1 MEELLF
7 GTLAT
12 DDLKLVNHRAR
23 QRGLQHA
30 HALAPRDPLPGQ
42 PVTIRVTVGPDL
54 PAEHVACYYTVDG
67 SEPLG
72 ERGVAHNG
80 HVLLLKQRSV
90 AWDTFCWGYLA
101 HWEGVLPPQPEG
113 TTVRYRIGAW
123 AEGKPEVFADWP
135 EVKRTVEDAA
145 KAFFRQQPLPAMRTP
160 GDPTRGNTFIL
171 RFDHLGPPQ
180 WAREAVIYH
189 IFVDRFYPGR
199 GRDWLQTS
207 DLRGFCGGTLWG
219 VAEKMDYIAELGA
232 TCIWLSPVM
241 PSPTPHGYDA
251 TDYEHVEPRLG
262 GDEALREVVAAAH
275 GRGMR
280 VVLDLACN
288 HLSHLHPFF
297 QEAQANPSSPYRQWF
312 LYDDSE
318 NGYRSFFGVPS
329 MPEINLD
336 HPDARAWMIEIGR
349 YWLREF
355 DIDGYRLD
363 HANGPGPDFWAEFW
377 AACKAEKPDCFCF
390 GEVVEPPDVQQRY
403 IGRLDGLLDFHFA
416 DALRRTFG
424 RRTWREEQ
432 FEAFLQRHMAFFPP
446 DFLMLTFMDNHDMDR
461 FLFVAE
467 GDKAALRRA
476 AEVMMRLPGPPIIYY
491 GTEVGMSQMVSKSSE
506 VGLEASR
513 MPMLWGHEQDSE
525 LLAYFKG
532 LIRQRR
538 EALAAQR

>member
-1 MEELLF
+1 MEDIIF

-12 DDLKLVNHRAR
+12 DDLKLVSHRAGR
-23 QRGLQHA
+23 RGLQHA
-30 HALAPRDPLPGQ
+30 HALSPRDPEPGR
-42 PVTIRVTVGPDL
+42 PVTLHVTVGADL
-54 PAEHVACYYTVDG
+54 PAEHVACYYTLDG

-80 HVLLLKQRSV
+80 QVLLLEQGGV
-90 AWDTFCWGYLA
+90 EWDTFCWGYVA

-113 TTVRYRIGAW
+113 TMVRYRIGAW
-123 AEGKPEVFADWP
+123 AEGRQEVFADWP
-135 EVKRTVEDAA
+135 QVKPTVEDAA
-145 KAFFRQQPLPAMRTP
+145 KAFFRHQPLPAMRAA
-160 GDPTRGNTFIL
+160 GDPARGNTFIL
-171 RFDHLGPPQ
+171 RFDRLGPPQ

-207 DLRGFCGGTLWG
+207 DLRGFFGGTLWG

-275 GRGMR
+275 ERGIR

-297 QEAQANPSSPYRQWF
+297 QEAQSNPASPYRQWF

-336 HPDARAWMIEIGR
+336 HPAARAWMIEIGR

-363 HANGPGPDFWAEFW
+363 HANGPGPDFWTEFW
-377 AACKAEKPDCFCF
+377 TACKAEKPDCFCF
-390 GEVVEPPDVQQRY
+390 GEIVEPPDVQQRY
-403 IGRLDGLLDFHFA
+403 IGRLDGVLDFHFA
-416 DALRRTFG
+416 NALRRTYG
-424 RRTWREEQ
+424 WHTWREEQ
-432 FEAFLQRHMAFFPP
+432 FEAFLQRHAAFFPP
-446 DFLMLTFMDNHDMDR
+446 DFLLLTFMDNHDMDR
-461 FLFVAE
+461 FLFIAE
-467 GDKAALRRA
+467 GDKAVLRRA
-476 AEVMMRLPGPPIIYY
+476 AEVMMRQPGPPIIYY
-491 GTEVGMSQMVSKSSE
+491 GTEVGMSQMVSKSSG

-513 MPMLWGHEQDSE
+513 MPMLWGDEQDKE